1 MDLYKFEDEQAV
13 YKQADKIINSIFADK
28 SYSNPEKISLL
39 IQDYEKKQFKLDSQ
53 LSKAIKAEI
62 ECIKQAKE
70 SVLEANGFM
79 KEADQKTERLAE
91 VWEEQSGFHSFIEDV
106 VTLQTCQSNV
116 GKVVEQ
122 LSYFIDMET
131 EMQNL

>member
-13 YKQADKIINSIFADK
+13 YKQADKIINNIFADK

-39 IQDYEKKQFKLDSQ
+39 IQEYEKKQFKLDSQ

-70 SVLEANGFM
+70 SVLEANSFM
-79 KEADQKTERLAE
+79 K
-91 VWEEQSGFHSFIEDV
+91 
-106 VTLQTCQSNV
+106 
-116 GKVVEQ
+116 
-122 LSYFIDMET
+122 
-131 EMQNL
+131 

>member
-13 YKQADKIINSIFADK
+13 QKEADRLISKIFADK
-28 SYSNPEKISLL
+28 SYSNPEKLSLL
-39 IQDYEKKQFKLDSQ
+39 LLDYEKRQGKLDGQ
-53 LSKAIKAEI
+53 LSKAIRSEI
-62 ECIKQAKE
+62 DCIKQSKE
-70 SVLEANGFM
+70 SVLEASAFI
-79 KEADQKTERLAE
+79 KEADQKTERLGE
-91 VWEEQSGFHSFIEDV
+91 VWQQQAPFHAFMEDV
-106 VTLQTCQSNV
+106 VTLQVFQANV

>member
-1 MDLYKFEDEQAV
+1 MGTPLRYYMDLYKFEDEQAV

-62 ECIKQAKE
+62 ECIKQAK
-70 SVLEANGFM
+70 
-79 KEADQKTERLAE
+79 
-91 VWEEQSGFHSFIEDV
+91 
-106 VTLQTCQSNV
+106 
-116 GKVVEQ
+116 
-122 LSYFIDMET
+122 
-131 EMQNL
+131 